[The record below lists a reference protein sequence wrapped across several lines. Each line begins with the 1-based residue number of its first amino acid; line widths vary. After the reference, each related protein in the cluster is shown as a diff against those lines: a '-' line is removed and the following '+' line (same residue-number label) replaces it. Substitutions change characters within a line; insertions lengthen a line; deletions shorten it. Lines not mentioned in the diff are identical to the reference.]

1 MTIRELLQ
9 IEIWSKR
16 TTRKILIGFGI
27 VAVGLVDWFAINKYW
42 ITPPERNAARAA
54 LAQIDLL
61 QNFAQMDDAEY
72 DTRVLKAKGN
82 IDAAKEAA
90 FTSRDEMIAAELGIY
105 LLQIDV
111 ERSDQKRIPSRY
123 YPEQPLLVKKT
134 LEMNRILLT
143 FGLHRALD

>member
-1 MTIRELLQ
+1 MTIRDLLQ

-16 TTRKILIGFGI
+16 TSRKILIGFGLVI
-27 VAVGLVDWFAINKYW
+27 VGLVVLYVLDRYW
-42 ITPPERNAARAA
+42 ITPAERKAGRVA
-54 LAQIDLL
+54 LVQIEVL
-61 QNFAQMDDAEY
+61 QNSKEMSDAEY
-72 DTRVLKAKGN
+72 DAGDLRAKGSVET
-82 IDAAKEAA
+82 AKRAA

-123 YPEQPLLVKKT
+123 YPEQPLMVKKT